1 MFEIFFSS
9 GSPSPRTPRPV
20 RRGRRTCAL
29 LLLLGAWAALGCGPN
44 TQNQLAEI
52 RALQEAGQFD
62 ASISPL
68 RRLLSRESQ
77 SPEANFR
84 LGLALQQSGRPS
96 LAVFPLQK
104 AAATDAY
111 SVQAGLLL
119 ASTLA
124 SSQSYVESIRAY
136 DRVLESEPENTAALF
151 GRGRSQL
158 AIGRPTE
165 ALESSQQLLLLRP
178 DDQLAIV
185 LQGSALLD
193 LDRPE
198 EAEAALVGVFER
210 AAAANDP
217 NDAARKCGALGLF
230 YRSQDNHKGAG
241 ETFSRCIAEYP
252 LNAQLR
258 QHASDFFLA
267 RANNER
273 AIGVWRTAVAATP
286 EDLALRAKLA
296 EILASVGSSAKALEV
311 LEESVELFDSPQAW
325 RMLAG
330 YQRSRGNLVPARE
343 ALEAS
348 LERSRT
354 IAPSLQFTLADM
366 LIEEG
371 NYARAAGIADGLEE
385 PSYRAMIRGAILLR
399 QNKPAEAL
407 EMLDS
412 GLKLYPNNAGAR
424 YLAGQAAL
432 GAGDKERALAE
443 FREAIRVSETETDA
457 ALRLAELHFQK
468 GEYLNARQFANRHI
482 AKRIYSEPDAHVVSA
497 RSSIILG
504 DYEAAES
511 TLNALRQNSPNQPTA
526 YLEFA
531 ELERRKSGPE
541 AALAVLQE
549 GGFDLAQLENE
560 AVLRA
565 VAQDM
570 LSLDQGAAAL
580 ELVTKAANANP
591 ELATFHDLRG
601 RLLLEAGQTGEA
613 EREFSL
619 ALDRDSEFAPSLE
632 AQGTLALRAG
642 DFAQARAQYDRA
654 AQADPGNAQY
664 VYLKA
669 QTEYLQSNLQS
680 AAELFGQALELD
692 SAHVGAHNDLAW
704 LMASEGRDLESAL
717 DHAALAARLNPNADT
732 LDTLGFVYLQLGD
745 SKKAVGVLSKA
756 LEIRPNS
763 PSIEFRLGKALSE
776 SGDQE
781 AAREMLNKA
790 LETPIFPESEDAR
803 AELAKL
809 QRS

>member
-1 MFEIFFSS
+1 
-9 GSPSPRTPRPV
+9 
-20 RRGRRTCAL
+20 
-29 LLLLGAWAALGCGPN
+29 
-44 TQNQLAEI
+44 
-52 RALQEAGQFD
+52 
-62 ASISPL
+62 
-68 RRLLSRESQ
+68 
-77 SPEANFR
+77 
-84 LGLALQQSGRPS
+84 LQQSGRPS

-104 AAATDAY
+104 AAASDAY

-124 SSQSYVESIRAY
+124 SSQSYEESIRAY
-136 DRVLESEPENTAALF
+136 ERVLESEPENTAALF

-158 AIGRPTE
+158 AIGRPAE

-252 LNAQLR
+252 LNPQLR

-286 EDLALRAKLA
+286 EDLALRAKL
-296 EILASVGSSAKALEV
+296 
-311 LEESVELFDSPQAW
+311 EESVELFDSPQAW

-330 YQRSRGNLVPARE
+330 YQRSQGNLVAARE

-371 NYARAAGIADGLEE
+371 NYARAAEIADGLEE
-385 PSYRAMIRGAILLR
+385 LSYRAMIRGAILLR

-407 EMLDS
+407 EMLDT

-541 AALAVLQE
+541 AALAVLRE

-591 ELATFHDLRG
+591 ELPTFHDLRG

-613 EREFSL
+613 ERAFSL

-632 AQGTLALRAG
+632 ARGTLALRAG
-642 DFAQARAQYDRA
+642 DFAQARAQYDLA
-654 AQADPGNAQY
+654 AQADPDNAQY

-669 QTEYLQSNLQS
+669 QAEYLQSNLQS

-704 LMASEGRDLESAL
+704 LMASAGRDLESAL
-717 DHAALAARLNPNADT
+717 NHAAQAARLDPNADT

-745 SKKAVGVLSKA
+745 FKEAVGVFSKA

-763 PSIEFRLGKALSE
+763 PSIEFRLGRALSE

-790 LETPIFPESEDAR
+790 LETPNFPESEDAR